1 MKATIL
7 FIIAGMALSLG
18 CSKETN
24 NEPNSSIDKK
34 SITVGVFNGF
44 GGAQTCIWETINAI
58 AIDPEMEARS
68 ITAADIANNVLD
80 SIDAIVIPGGSGKSQ
95 FLNLGAMNQK
105 RINEF
110 IANGHGAVGICAG
123 AYMFSNTPNYNC
135 LGINGM
141 QAIDIEHDNRG
152 HGLAKFTL
160 SDDGKELFPE
170 LANRDTCFVIY
181 YEGPVFIDNSDDDTE
196 SQIMAIMESDVHE
209 EGNAPAN
216 MTNGKPFFTA
226 NNYGKGRVFS
236 SIAHPEATPGM
247 MWMVPRM
254 VRWSLDMPIIE
265 YEQEAVQPD
274 LFNKELLM
282 SIADLKKESDMFK
295 VLLNGD
301 SSSMIAALD
310 WLEEHHSWDAKRW
323 VQGLLFDASGD
334 VRIRAAKYIANTHYL
349 PYLRDLQAAYDS
361 ESDQGV
367 KEVLKV
373 ELDRLKSILP

>member
-105 RINEF
+105 RIKEF

-301 SSSMIAALD
+301 SSSKIAALD

>member
-301 SSSMIAALD
+301 SSSKIAALD